1 MRVDAGVAAV
11 AALGLEVAALLKV
24 ARVSLRRGG
33 VGFLLGGGGV
43 AVLLLLGLGL
53 LLLRRRRRFGAGAG
67 AGAGLGA
74 DADVAAIVSAPWKRR
89 KVFPDGA
96 LKLLQ
101 AVAS

>member
-24 ARVSLRRGG
+24 ALVSLRRGG

-67 AGAGLGA
+67 AGLGA

>member
-33 VGFLLGGGGV
+33 VGFLLGGGGG
-43 AVLLLLGLGL
+43 AVLLLLGIGL